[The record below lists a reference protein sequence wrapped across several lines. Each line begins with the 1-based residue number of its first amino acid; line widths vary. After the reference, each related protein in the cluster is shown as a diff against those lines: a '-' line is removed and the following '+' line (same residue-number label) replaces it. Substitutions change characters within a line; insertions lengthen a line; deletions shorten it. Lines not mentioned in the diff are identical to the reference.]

1 MRTKGNQLFIQ
12 ILLLIV
18 ITAIIAV
25 TCVSLTE
32 LVKQLSEAAGE
43 ILTRFNTGLYN
54 KYPGPGLQQTTQGKS
69 SAFQNSFYFPW

>member
-12 ILLLIV
+12 ILLLII

-43 ILTRFNTGLYN
+43 ILTRFNTGL
-54 KYPGPGLQQTTQGKS
+54 
-69 SAFQNSFYFPW
+69 